1 MSRASVGPSIQ
12 KVKAPE
18 RGSFPLDH
26 FGECR
31 ALRNEYM
38 QCLNRR
44 QHDNSSCRYLAKQY
58 MQCRMD
64 NKLMA
69 LENLENMG
77 YRPDELEEIPERK
90 ELIQKLK
97 LQEENRKEVSGFV
110 QGLGMLKSSDSRGRG
125 LFGKAI
131 EVALKKL
138 SAFVKPKPIENVPN
152 GDASSESSAPH
163 SPDQRPAAYTDGIH
177 V

>member
-1 MSRASVGPSIQ
+1 MRFASPAWVVRAHYSAFWASQADCSATCFGGVYGISVCPI
-12 KVKAPE
+12 
-18 RGSFPLDH
+18 
-26 FGECR
+26 
-31 ALRNEYM
+31 
-38 QCLNRR
+38 LNV
-44 QHDNSSCRYLAKQY
+44 
-58 MQCRMD
+58 
-64 NKLMA
+64 
-69 LENLENMG
+69 
-77 YRPDELEEIPERK
+77 
-90 ELIQKLK
+90 
-97 LQEENRKEVSGFV
+97 QEENRKEVSGFV